1 MEVLGIDVG
10 FGFTKAIN
18 QKKSVIFKSL
28 IGESTDIQF
37 KANIGENSY
46 ASNLH
51 VSIGDRSFFI
61 GNFAEQQ
68 SNVRQY
74 TLDQDKLMT
83 EFLRTLA
90 LTATGICCDDT
101 VSINVVSGLPVGYL
115 KQDYKRFTEIISGHH
130 NVVFHR
136 PDGED
141 VTKSIYI
148 HKVQMMPQPVGSIF
162 NLLMDEKGNIINKD
176 LSTQKV
182 GVVDIGFRTT
192 DFTIFDNLHY
202 IERGSVT
209 MDTGISKSFNIIANK
224 LRQESGV
231 TIELYRLYKA
241 VETGYIKIK
250 GKEFNISNL
259 RDRVY
264 SHSASAL
271 AGDIN
276 RLWADEWD
284 IDAIILTG
292 GGSVELSKHLEP
304 LIEGNVIPSDK
315 AMDARLNNVRGY
327 HKFGQYK
334 WGSDLNEAIQTDQE
348 AEEKKKP
355 LEKKVDKMTA
365 QEKKKPENGKS
376 NGNGNGNAQKG
387 LKWLK
392 K

>member
-1 MEVLGIDVG
+1 MEGNMEVLGIDVG

-18 QKKSVIFKSL
+18 NKKSVIFKSV
-28 IGESTDIQF
+28 IGDSTDIQF
-37 KANIGENSY
+37 KSTLGEKSSS
-46 ASNLH
+46 SNLH
-51 VSIGDRSFFI
+51 VTIGDRSYFI

-74 TLDQDKLMT
+74 TLDQEKLMSD
-83 EFLRTLA
+83 FLKVLA

-101 VSINVVSGLPVGYL
+101 ASINVVSGLPVGYL

-130 NVVFHR
+130 NVTFHR
-136 PDGED
+136 QDGED
-141 VTKSIYI
+141 ITKSIYI

-176 LSTQKV
+176 LSQQKI

-209 MDTGISKSFNIIANK
+209 MDTGISKSFSIIANK

-264 SHSASAL
+264 AHSASAL

-292 GGSVELSKHLEP
+292 GGSVELSKHIEP
-304 LIEGNVIPSDK
+304 LIDGNVIPMEK
-315 AMDARLNNVRGY
+315 GTDARLNNVKGY
-327 HKFGQYK
+327 LKFGKYK
-334 WGSDLNEAIQTDQE
+334 WGTDLPSDLPDLTPKDLPSDNSALSAQNDDANGSTDP
-348 AEEKKKP
+348 KNPK
-355 LEKKVDKMTA
+355 
-365 QEKKKPENGKS
+365 N
-376 NGNGNGNAQKG
+376 

-392 K
+392 KQG